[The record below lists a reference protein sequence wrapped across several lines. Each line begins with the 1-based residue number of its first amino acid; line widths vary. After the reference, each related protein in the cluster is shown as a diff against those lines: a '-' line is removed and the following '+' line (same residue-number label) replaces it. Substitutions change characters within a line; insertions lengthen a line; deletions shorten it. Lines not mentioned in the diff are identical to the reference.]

1 MSSPASNANRQN
13 LEFGPSQNSNLAE
26 RHLRR
31 TTRVGAGMQSAV
43 HWSSSSRLI
52 AMPSS
57 LPRSPAPPHR
67 RLPTSRRATFT
78 APPGTNLATS
88 AAAALHASLSP
99 PAEPSHLPTS
109 RSASPEPDGEARGAD
124 SSVSGSPAPQP
135 PGPPDMPA
143 APDARELRLTCP
155 VLGCAHPAGVN
166 GRGFLGK
173 RGYVRHLD
181 AGISRASSTRG
192 RCSTWQSLGCCSP
205 RPPCTARR
213 RRNGRV
219 WWLRFVLRQRRYP
232 SSPASHH
239 QRRLHLDGDRL
250 RLDLPLLTST
260 SCCASTYG
268 RCSLCAT
275 CRCCASA
282 AGARRTPG

>member
-43 HWSSSSRLI
+43 HWSSSSRLV

-181 AGISRASSTRG
+181 AVHLQGVFDPRALLNVAEPRLLLSTATLHCPEAAQRAGLVAEVRASSAEIPILAGVTPPTAASSG
-192 RCSTWQSLGCCSP
+192 W
-205 RPPCTARR
+205 RPSASGPTAAD
-213 RRNGRV
+213 
-219 WWLRFVLRQRRYP
+219 F
-232 SSPASHH
+232 
-239 QRRLHLDGDRL
+239 DF
-250 RLDLPLLTST
+250 LL
-260 SCCASTYG
+260 CVVI
-268 RCSLCAT
+268 
-275 CRCCASA
+275 
-282 AGARRTPG
+282 